1 MTPGSSGGGNDELGW
16 LLDRFVERTAGAA
29 HAVVVSAD
37 GLHLA
42 GSQGLPQD
50 RGEQLAAVVSGLASL
65 TVGASMI
72 LEAGNVQQTLVEMHN
87 GFLLMMA
94 VGDGAHLAVLAQA
107 GSDLGQVGYEMAL
120 LVERVGIALNPA
132 ARVG

>member
-1 MTPGSSGGGNDELGW
+1 MSSASNDELGW
-16 LLDRFVERTAGAA
+16 LLDRFVDRTPGAA

-42 GSQGLPQD
+42 GSQGLPRD

-65 TVGASMI
+65 TIGASMI
-72 LEAGNVQQTLVEMHN
+72 LGAGQVQQTLVEMSD
-87 GFLLMMA
+87 GYLLVMA
-94 VGDGAHLAVLAQA
+94 IRDGAHLAVLAA
-107 GSDLGQVGYEMAL
+107 GGSDLGQVGYEMAL
-120 LVERVGIALNPA
+120 LVERVGAALTPA

>member
-1 MTPGSSGGGNDELGW
+1 MTSASNEELSW
-16 LLDRFVERTAGAA
+16 LLERFVDRTPGAA
-29 HAVVVSAD
+29 HVVVVSAD

-42 GSQGLPQD
+42 GSQGMPRE

-65 TVGASMI
+65 TIGASMI
-72 LEAGNVQQTLVEMHN
+72 LGAGQVQQTLVEMAN
-87 GFLLMMA
+87 GYLLVMA
-94 VGDGAHLAVLAQA
+94 IRDGAHLAVLSAA

-120 LVERVGIALNPA
+120 LVERVGAALSPA

>member
-1 MTPGSSGGGNDELGW
+1 VTSASNEELSW
-16 LLDRFVERTAGAA
+16 LLERFVDRTPGAA
-29 HAVVVSAD
+29 HVVVVSAD

-42 GSQGLPQD
+42 GSQGMPRE

-72 LEAGNVQQTLVEMHN
+72 LGAGQVQQTLVEMAN
-87 GFLLMMA
+87 GYLLVMA
-94 VGDGAHLAVLAQA
+94 IRDGAHLAVLSAA
-107 GSDLGQVGYEMAL
+107 GSDLGQVGYEMAM
-120 LVERVGIALNPA
+120 LVERVGAALSPA

>member
-1 MTPGSSGGGNDELGW
+1 VTNGTNDELNW
-16 LLDRFVERTAGAA
+16 LLDRFVDRTTGAA

-42 GSQGLPQD
+42 GSSGLPQE

-65 TVGASMI
+65 TVGASLI
-72 LEAGNVQQTLVEMHN
+72 LNAGEVQQTLVEMAD
-87 GFLLMMA
+87 GFLLVMA
-94 VGDGAHLAVLAQA
+94 VASGAHLAVLAA
-107 GSDLGQVGYEMAL
+107 GGCDLGQVGYEMAL
-120 LVERVGIALNPA
+120 LVERVGAALNPA

>member
-1 MTPGSSGGGNDELGW
+1 MSNTARNEELGW
-16 LLDRFVERTAGAA
+16 LLERFVDRTPSAA
-29 HAVVVSAD
+29 HAIVVSAD

-42 GSQGLPQD
+42 GSKGLPRE

-72 LEAGNVQQTLVEMHN
+72 LGAGQVQQTLVEMTG
-87 GFLLMMA
+87 GFLLVMA
-94 VGDGAHLAVLAQA
+94 IRDGAHLAVLAVSDA
-107 GSDLGQVGYEMAL
+107 DLGQVGYEMAL
-120 LVERVGIALNPA
+120 LVERVGAVLTPA

>member
-1 MTPGSSGGGNDELGW
+1 M
-16 LLDRFVERTAGAA
+16 LDRFVDRTPGAA

-42 GSQGLPQD
+42 GSQGMPRE

-72 LEAGNVQQTLVEMHN
+72 LGAGQVQQTLVEMSK
-87 GFLLMMA
+87 GFLLVMA
-94 VGDGAHLAVLAQA
+94 IRDGAHLAVLAA
-107 GSDLGQVGYEMAL
+107 ATPTSARWVTRWRCS
-120 LVERVGIALNPA
+120 VERVGAVLSPA

>member
-1 MTPGSSGGGNDELGW
+1 VTSASNEELSW
-16 LLDRFVERTAGAA
+16 LLERFVDRTPGAA
-29 HAVVVSAD
+29 HVVVVSAD

-42 GSQGLPQD
+42 GSQGMPRE

-65 TVGASMI
+65 TIGASMI
-72 LEAGNVQQTLVEMHN
+72 LGAGQVQQTLVEMAN
-87 GFLLMMA
+87 GYLLVMA
-94 VGDGAHLAVLAQA
+94 IRDGAHLAVLSAA

-120 LVERVGIALNPA
+120 LVERVGAALSPA

>member
-1 MTPGSSGGGNDELGW
+1 
-16 LLDRFVERTAGAA
+16 LLDRFVDRTPGAA
-29 HAVVVSAD
+29 HGVVVSAD

-42 GSQGLPQD
+42 GSAGLPRD

-72 LEAGNVQQTLVEMHN
+72 LAAGQVQQTLVEMAD
-87 GFLLMMA
+87 GFLLVMSVA
-94 VGDGAHLAVLAQA
+94 EGAHLAVLAA
-107 GSDLGQVGYEMAL
+107 GDSDLGQVGYEMAL
-120 LVERVGIALNPA
+120 LVERVGAVLSPA

>member
-1 MTPGSSGGGNDELGW
+1 VTSAPNEELGW
-16 LLDRFVERTAGAA
+16 LLERFVDRTPGAA

-42 GSQGLPQD
+42 GSKGMPRD

-65 TVGASMI
+65 TIGASMI
-72 LEAGNVQQTLVEMHN
+72 LGAGRVQQTLVEMAQ
-87 GFLLMMA
+87 GYLLVMA
-94 VGDGAHLAVLAQA
+94 IRDGAHLAVLAA
-107 GSDLGQVGYEMAL
+107 SEAELGQVGYEMAL
-120 LVERVGIALNPA
+120 LVERVGAALSPA

>member
-1 MTPGSSGGGNDELGW
+1 MPRE
-16 LLDRFVERTAGAA
+16 
-29 HAVVVSAD
+29 
-37 GLHLA
+37 
-42 GSQGLPQD
+42 

-72 LEAGNVQQTLVEMHN
+72 LGAGQVQQTLVEMAN
-87 GFLLMMA
+87 GYLLVMA
-94 VGDGAHLAVLAQA
+94 IRDGAHLAVLSAA

-120 LVERVGIALNPA
+120 LVERVGAALSPA

>member
-1 MTPGSSGGGNDELGW
+1 MTTAPHDELGW
-16 LLDRFVERTAGAA
+16 LLDRFTERTPGAA

-42 GSQGLPQD
+42 GSRDLPRD

-72 LEAGNVQQTLVEMHN
+72 LQAGAVRQTLVEMAD
-87 GFLLMMA
+87 GFLLVMA
-94 VGDGAHLAVLAQA
+94 IRDGAHLAVLAAA
-107 GSDLGQVGYEMAL
+107 GCDLGQLGYEMAL
-120 LVERVGIALNPA
+120 LVERVGVAISPA